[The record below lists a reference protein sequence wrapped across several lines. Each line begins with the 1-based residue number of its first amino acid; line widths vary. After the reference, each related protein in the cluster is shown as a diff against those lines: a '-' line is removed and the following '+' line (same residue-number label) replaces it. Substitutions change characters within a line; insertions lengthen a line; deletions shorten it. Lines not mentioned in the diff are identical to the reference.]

1 MRRAASRRVVTVAGQ
16 RFEWGPDV
24 VESTMR
30 DVLPEAITSHYVVVD
45 GRRYPPKQ
53 VIGELTSIDR
63 ADFTTHQARRILMG
77 LGFVAGRQPRQ
88 ALIEDAGGREDYVD
102 PAHESPVR
110 RGADGVAIVARP
122 NVKSLRPFVGQW
134 VATRGPQVLFAD
146 ADPNVVVG
154 WLAANRQRA
163 DSMFR
168 VPATEFE
175 VGGAAPL

>member
-1 MRRAASRRVVTVAGQ
+1 MSTVPRRVVTVARQ
-16 RFEWGPDV
+16 RFEWGHDE
-24 VESTMR
+24 VESKMR
-30 DVLPEAITSHYVVVD
+30 DVLPDAITSHYVVVG

-53 VIGELTSIDR
+53 VIGELTQIDR

-77 LGFVAGRQPRQ
+77 LGFVVGRQPRQ
-88 ALIEDAGGREDYVD
+88 ALIEDVATSEEYVD

-110 RGADGVAIVARP
+110 TGSDGVGIVARP
-122 NVKSLRPFVGQW
+122 DSAALQPHVGKW
-134 VATRGPQVLFAD
+134 VATRGVHVLFAD

-168 VPATEFE
+168 VPTTEFE
-175 VGGAAPL
+175 AGGAAPL

>member
-1 MRRAASRRVVTVAGQ
+1 MRVSSRRVVTVAGQ
-16 RFEWGPDV
+16 RFEWEREE
-24 VESTMR
+24 VESRMR
-30 DVLPEAITSHYVVVD
+30 DVIPEAITSHYVVMG

-53 VIGELTSIDR
+53 VIGDLTGIDR

-88 ALIEDAGGREDYVD
+88 ALIEDAGVREDYVD
-102 PAHESPVR
+102 PSVTSPVR
-110 RGADGVAIVARP
+110 RGADGVAIVSRP
-122 NVKSLRPFVGQW
+122 DAATLQPFVGQW
-134 VATRGPQVLFAD
+134 VATRAADILFAD

-154 WLAANRQRA
+154 WLASNRQRA

-168 VPATEFE
+168 VPATDFE

>member
-1 MRRAASRRVVTVAGQ
+1 MQEVQ
-16 RFEWGPDV
+16 PD
-24 VESTMR
+24 
-30 DVLPEAITSHYVVVD
+30 AITSHYVVVG

-53 VIGELTSIDR
+53 VIGELTRIDR

-88 ALIEDAGGREDYVD
+88 ALVEDAATSENYAD
-102 PAHESPVR
+102 PAESSPVR
-110 RGADGVAIVARP
+110 RGSDGVTIMTRP
-122 NVKSLRPFVGQW
+122 DAGALRPFIGEW
-134 VATRGPQVLFAD
+134 VATRGADVLFAD

>member
-1 MRRAASRRVVTVAGQ
+1 VRITSRRVVTVAGQ
-16 RFEWGPDV
+16 RFEWEREE
-24 VESTMR
+24 VESRMG
-30 DVLPEAITSHYVVVD
+30 DVLPEAITSHYVVLG

-53 VIGELTSIDR
+53 VIGELTRIDR

-88 ALIEDAGGREDYVD
+88 ALIEDAGVREDYVD
-102 PAHESPVR
+102 PSVASPVR
-110 RGADGVAIVARP
+110 RGSDGVAIVSRP
-122 NVKSLRPFVGQW
+122 DVKTLQPFIGQW
-134 VATRGPQVLFAD
+134 VATRGAQILFSD

-154 WLAANRQRA
+154 WLASNRQRA

-168 VPATEFE
+168 VPATDFE